1 MQAQANK
8 RSRSTRPRFSD
19 STRPSYLHDHCC
31 PHCKQIFQSVY
42 SLPETA
48 IANHRGRN
56 KSCLPT
62 IQKSAPFEQLALDDI
77 QAMNFTDDDHECLT
91 EYIDWTRSR
100 LNPDMNY
107 SAVELN
113 DAVHAMLVQEE
124 EAGEGGPIEGD
135 INIAAISRSKP
146 SSKDF
151 LEFQAVAEI
160 KYNLPENDS
169 SIFNLRNRV
178 KWQDVLSLQVFGLQ
192 ANLSEAMGDSLLD
205 LIGEI
210 IERHHLPAI
219 PLHQSWKRLSVSIG
233 RKLVPS
239 ASVRGNTAS
248 VVYIMASQFLILLK
262 FNT

>member
-1 MQAQANK
+1 
-8 RSRSTRPRFSD
+8 
-19 STRPSYLHDHCC
+19 
-31 PHCKQIFQSVY
+31 
-42 SLPETA
+42 
-48 IANHRGRN
+48 
-56 KSCLPT
+56 
-62 IQKSAPFEQLALDDI
+62 
-77 QAMNFTDDDHECLT
+77 
-91 EYIDWTRSR
+91 
-100 LNPDMNY
+100 MNY